1 MKLRT
6 AMMMNMTMG
15 MPMCMCMAFGVRASE
30 MLSPTQRS

>member
-15 MPMCMCMAFGVRASE
+15 MPMCMCMAFGARASE
-30 MLSPTQRS
+30 MLSPTQRG

>member
-15 MPMCMCMAFGVRASE
+15 MPMCMCMAFGARSSE
-30 MLSPTQRS
+30 MLSPTQRG

>member
-1 MKLRT
+1 MKFRT

-30 MLSPTQRS
+30 MLSPTQRG

>member
-15 MPMCMCMAFGVRASE
+15 MPMCMCMAFGVRTSE
-30 MLSPTQRS
+30 MLSPAQRG

>member
-30 MLSPTQRS
+30 VLSPTQRG

>member
-6 AMMMNMTMG
+6 AMMMDMTMG

-30 MLSPTQRS
+30 MLSPTQRG

>member
-15 MPMCMCMAFGVRASE
+15 MPMCMCMAFGARFR
-30 MLSPTQRS
+30 MLSPTHCG

>member
-15 MPMCMCMAFGVRASE
+15 MPMCMCMAFGVRTSE

>member
-30 MLSPTQRS
+30 MLSPTQRG